1 MILPVG
7 TDAPLYHRPI
17 GTIGLIV
24 LNVAAFAL
32 SFTQFGDE
40 DWERHVLVIGDGLK
54 PLQWITHGFLHA
66 DIFHL
71 VGNMVFLWSFGL
83 IIEGKVGFF
92 AFVGTYLGI
101 QVLTGAAIQAML
113 MSSDVETALGASG
126 AIYGLIGMAMIWAPV
141 NELSVFYLFFIG
153 FRLLTGVKEVAIY
166 LFALFYI
173 AWDLIALLFTGL
185 TLSSSLGH
193 GTGALWGMAIGVAMV
208 QAKLVDCD
216 DWDVFSIRRKR
227 RLRAKSG
234 TGATRREWGPSNS
247 ARASSRDRRR
257 VVSSEVPRLDPEPES
272 RTVGAGTRQG
282 VSLSSDAR
290 IADARRRVS
299 HMLDQQMATAALQAH
314 EKAMGTL
321 SGYQLDEKD
330 HLRLIKGLIEQG
342 AEDEAIRPMRDY
354 IARYPGSSHRVRLRL
369 AQYLVDRQQ
378 RPLAAIR
385 LLDEI
390 PAGSFPE
397 NLKGARDRIRQK
409 ANALREEGGLEI
421 DSND

>member
-1 MILPVG
+1 MLLPVG

-32 SFTQFGDE
+32 SIAQFGDE
-40 DWERHVLVIGDGLK
+40 DWERHVLVIGDGLR

-83 IIEGKVGFF
+83 IIEGKLGFV

-113 MSSDVETALGASG
+113 MSSDVDYALGASG
-126 AIYGLIGMAMIWAPV
+126 AIYGLIGIAMIWAPV

-173 AWDLIALLFTGL
+173 AWDLIMLVFTGL

-193 GTGALWGMAIGVAMV
+193 GTGALWGLAIGAAMV

-227 RLRAKSG
+227 RLRTKSG
-234 TGATRREWGPSNS
+234 TGATRREWGPST
-247 ARASSRDRRR
+247 SRSERRLAVPSEAPRVDR
-257 VVSSEVPRLDPEPES
+257 EPEP
-272 RTVGAGTRQG
+272 RAGGGGGQG
-282 VSLSSDAR
+282 GPLSSDAR
-290 IADARRRVS
+290 IADARRRVT
-299 HMLDQQMATAALQAH
+299 HMLDRQMATAALQAH
-314 EKAMGTL
+314 EKASGAL
-321 SGYQLDEKD
+321 SGYRLDEKD
-330 HLRLIKGLIEQG
+330 HLRLIKGLIDHG

-354 IARYPGSSHRVRLRL
+354 IARYPERSHRVRLRL
-369 AQYLVDRQQ
+369 AQYLIDRQQ
-378 RPLAAIR
+378 RPLAALRI
-385 LLDEI
+385 LNDV
-390 PAGSFPE
+390 PADSFPE
-397 NLKGARDRIRQK
+397 NLQAARARILQK
-409 ANALREEGGLEI
+409 AGALQAEGVLEI
-421 DSND
+421 DGDE